1 MLHYVIKQPEL
12 KLVLAQT
19 VILNFKLPQLDT
31 EYPIF
36 SFMTWYILKEID
48 TLLW

>member
-1 MLHYVIKQPEL
+1 MYM
-12 KLVLAQT
+12 
-19 VILNFKLPQLDT
+19 VILNFKLLQLDT

-48 TLLW
+48 TLLWYDVTSPLFSIFLA